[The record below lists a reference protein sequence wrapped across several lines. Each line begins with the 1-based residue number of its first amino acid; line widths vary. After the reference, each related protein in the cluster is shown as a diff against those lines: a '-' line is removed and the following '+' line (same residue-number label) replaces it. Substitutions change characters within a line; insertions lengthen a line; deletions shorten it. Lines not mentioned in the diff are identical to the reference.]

1 MEYVRGSSMET
12 TIMMIRH
19 AQSPFV
25 LGEER
30 TRPLSVK
37 GEMDAHKI
45 SALMADVKID
55 AIISSPYKRAIQTIE
70 DIAKHHHLEVQV
82 IEELKERS
90 LKGNYRLSDE
100 EIHKAIESSFE
111 DDDFSLQEGESV
123 KDVQNRAIPV
133 IHHLLKQYEGKTII
147 IGTHGNVMTI
157 IMNYYNKTYGYDF
170 WQSTTKPDIYK
181 LTFSGANLLDVQRLW
196 QE

>member
-1 MEYVRGSSMET
+1 MLT

-30 TRPLSVK
+30 TRPLSLK

-45 SALMADVKID
+45 TALMENVKID
-55 AIISSPYKRAIQTIE
+55 VIISSPYKRAIQTIE

-82 IEELKERS
+82 MEELKERT
-90 LKGNYRLSDE
+90 LNGNYRLSEE
-100 EIHKAIESSFE
+100 EINKAIESSFE
-111 DDDFSLQEGESV
+111 DADFSLQEGESV
-123 KDVQNRAIPV
+123 NDVQNRAIPV
-133 IHHLLKQYEGKTII
+133 IHHLIKKHEGKTII
-147 IGTHGNVMTI
+147 IGTHGNVITI
-157 IMNYYNKTYGYDF
+157 ILNYFNKKYGYDF

-181 LTFSGANLLDVQRLW
+181 LIFSSTKLVDVQRLW

>member
-1 MEYVRGSSMET
+1 
-12 TIMMIRH
+12 MIRH

-30 TRPLSVK
+30 TRPLSLK

-45 SALMADVKID
+45 TALMENVKID

-82 IEELKERS
+82 LEELKERT
-90 LKGNYRLSDE
+90 LKGNYRLSE
-100 EIHKAIESSFE
+100 EEMNQAIESSFE
-111 DDDFSLQEGESV
+111 DADFSLQEGESV
-123 KDVQNRAIPV
+123 NDVQNRAIPV
-133 IHHLLKQYEGKTII
+133 IHHLIKKHEGKTKI

-157 IMNYYNKTYGYDF
+157 ILNYYNKKYGYDF

-181 LTFSGANLLDVQRLW
+181 LIFSSTKLVDVQRLW
-196 QE
+196 QVLTI